1 MARKVQR
8 TWYASAAAI
17 WIVPLMLLGL
27 VNGLSATHVA
37 AEEMQVRSLVAKAS
51 PIPVGPIDTS
61 HYVGRQLAH
70 ELARPLEFDAIV
82 LPLITSSKVIAPRRV
97 NEQQIALASYRD
109 EHAQPKFFWKA
120 YPWREQHDEF
130 VTRFQAAKHESDR
143 YELYRWCEQQELYD
157 CAEFLLRRGLFDY
170 QYRDTSDN
178 YRWYLSKWKENG
190 GHQRRSP
197 FTFHANGAR
206 SVKVMVDTD
215 HHHQSKHW
223 SVWAWI
229 WSCRGATI
237 CTKGLMWSR
246 TTSPGDSGV
255 CRLRRVVVAA
265 VDHFPDHQIGYN
277 APADQGNYVQ
287 IDCGGG
293 VYAYY
298 GHLRQ
303 RGIYVR
309 KGDKVQQGQMLGLIG
324 SSGDTGVP
332 HLHFT
337 LMDGDGFSIRGRY
350 QMEVW
355 TTAGWRAYDGL
366 DLEEGWHFRK
376 CGSSTEDKF
385 TTETRRT
392 RRRRQEFLVVGG

>member
-17 WIVPLMLLGL
+17 WIVPLTLLGL
-27 VNGLSATHVA
+27 VDGRSATRVA
-37 AEEMQVRSLVAKAS
+37 AEEMPSAVARGEAS
-51 PIPVGPIDTS
+51 PIPVGPVDTS

-109 EHAQPKFFWKA
+109 EHAQPKFLWKA

-197 FTFHANGAR
+197 FTFTLPVRGQW
-206 SVKVMVDTD
+206 KVMVDTD
-215 HHHQSKHW
+215 RHHQSKHW
-223 SVWAWI
+223 SVWAWDLVMP
-229 WSCRGATI
+229 RGHDLYQGADVVQNYFTWRQPVYAVSD
-237 CTKGLMWSR
+237 G
-246 TTSPGDSGV
+246 
-255 CRLRRVVVAA
+255 VVVAA

-366 DLEEGWHFRK
+366 DLEEGWHFR
-376 CGSSTEDKF
+376 EVR
-385 TTETRRT
+385 E
-392 RRRRQEFLVVGG
+392 